1 MIQSLP
7 PAAQNYLQDSTPV
20 PMKLMAASGR
30 LPLPPQQLGIV
41 IYALCHD
48 PNPEVAQ
55 KAVEGLSQQ
64 PHNIL
69 MPLLQ
74 HPKADAALL
83 HFFAYYFSH
92 DAKILE
98 QVIVH
103 RQTPQEILAQLALQ
117 LQDPLLGMLV
127 QNQQRQVEY
136 PAIADALLQNPALH
150 PSQRTRVLEFAL
162 RQNLPIHYN
171 EEELHRYIHPAL
183 LKELLRNKPKPTA
196 APAVQPLHLEFEGE
210 FAENEV
216 AEFLAPEFLDDSFD
230 DDADDLDGNDD
241 ESEKKRLTIE
251 QKILTWSVS
260 EKIVAA
266 KRGNKQI
273 RSILIRDGN
282 KLVSTS
288 VMENPRMTDAEV
300 MKIAASRSVS
310 EEVIRMIT
318 RNREWMKLYQI
329 KHNLVCNPKCPTPVA
344 LRLLNFLRP
353 NDLANLVN
361 NKNIPSVVATTARKL
376 SKERKAK

>member
-1 MIQSLP
+1 MIQTLP
-7 PAAQNYLQDSTPV
+7 PAAQNYLQENTPV
-20 PMKLMAASGR
+20 AMKLMAASGR

-41 IYALCHD
+41 LYALCHD
-48 PNPEVAQ
+48 ANPDVAQ
-55 KAVEGLSQQ
+55 KAVEGLRQQ
-64 PHNIL
+64 PHSIL
-69 MPLLQ
+69 TPLLQ
-74 HPKADAALL
+74 HPKADPALL

-98 QVIVH
+98 QVITH
-103 RQTPQEILAQLALQ
+103 RQTPGDILSQLAFQ

-127 QNQQRQVEY
+127 QNQQKQLEH
-136 PAIADALLQNPALH
+136 PHLAEALLQNPALNA
-150 PSQRTRVLEFAL
+150 SQRTRVLEFAL

-196 APAVQPLHLEFEGE
+196 APSQHLPLEFEGD
-210 FAENEV
+210 FAEDAV
-216 AEFLAPEFLDDSFD
+216 AELITPEFLDDSFD
-230 DDADDLDGNDD
+230 EDDDHEN
-241 ESEKKRLTIE
+241 EEETEKKRLTIE
-251 QKILTWSVS
+251 QQVLTWSVS

-266 KRGNKQI
+266 KRGNKQL

-288 VMENPRMTDAEV
+288 VMENPRMTESEV
-300 MKIAASRSVS
+300 IKIAASRSVS

-353 NDLANLVN
+353 NDLVNLVS
-361 NKNIPSVVATTARKL
+361 NKNVPSIVATTARKL
-376 SKERKAK
+376 SRERKAK